1 MANAAVKILQGF
13 EDTAMPVDQ
22 ADDLMEWMGDLA
34 GGSIENDT
42 SLKEVKFL
50 FNQEK
55 VKGENKSPTHELYP

>member
-50 FNQEK
+50 FDQEK
-55 VKGENKSPTHELYP
+55 V